1 MGTMIQA
8 LRQNCLNDNTFDETD
23 FNKVVDRTFELA
35 PKLDR
40 LKINLPFHVLGRTG
54 STATLLL
61 ANVLASVAK
70 RPDEYKS
77 LEYLVIDHLSDSTI
91 IDLCHNPRDVRNAVT
106 VLKGLE
112 HLIISIKRQETA
124 IARQTAF
131 ARHLWY
137 LIRKATKLESLC
149 IIGWNGKR
157 DIAVRKHE
165 PYVDFGGMDPTH
177 IQEKFC

>member
-1 MGTMIQA
+1 MGTMIEA
-8 LRQNCLNDNTFDETD
+8 LRQNCLNENTFDETD

-70 RPDEYKS
+70 RPEESKP
-77 LEYLVIDHLSDSTI
+77 LEYLVIDHLCDSTI

-106 VLKGLE
+106 VLTDLE
-112 HLIISIKRQETA
+112 HLILSIKRQETG
-124 IARQTAF
+124 IARQLAF
-131 ARHLWY
+131 AQHLWY
-137 LIRKATKLESLC
+137 LIRKATKLGSLC

-157 DIAVRKHE
+157 DVNVRKHR
-165 PYVDFGGMDPTH
+165 PSVDMEGM
-177 IQEKFC
+177 